1 MIGEVIDGRY
11 RLDEEVGEG
20 GMGVVY
26 AATHVL
32 IGKRVAMKVL
42 RRDHA
47 SDHEAISRFMREAQ
61 LASSIKHPNVV
72 DLSDFGQLPDGR
84 VYYVMEL
91 LQGRSLADCVDHDG
105 PMEPPRAL
113 EVATQI
119 AKGLAAA
126 HKHGIVH
133 RDLKPDN
140 VYMVDVDE
148 GAPIAKLF
156 DFGIARAADS
166 KLTRPGA
173 VLGTP
178 EYMSPEQATGVPV
191 DARADLYALGVI
203 MMELL
208 TCQVPFAAADI
219 VDLIRMQL
227 SMPAPLL
234 SAVEPGLAHL
244 SRAEALI
251 DRLLQKDPTLRPG
264 TAEEVIAAL
273 GDARAEAERGAR
285 RSGKTTHTIG
295 SASDADLTTSP
306 TMSPTMAWDGG
317 RRTVGFRG
325 GAWSR
330 QTPIGTMAMA
340 PPPGAAPAV
349 GPKPEPTAPSSG
361 PRVTEPQSL
370 VHKPPVAPVAA
381 PAAPVAVRP
390 TASAPIATAS
400 GGRSTPPIVWVL
412 GGAFV
417 VALGAGGVLA
427 VQALARDDTTTS
439 ETASPSAPAADDP
452 PLQTPA
458 AVASPSVPPD
468 PDPPPVV
475 GDPPPEPPAPH
486 DDPPAP
492 TSDDLPATSSG
503 DFTPTSPDATDAQP
517 AESKAAPRSTK
528 KPKPKTTSSPATTS
542 TNQDPPSDK
551 PPPRTAPP
559 TKNPDDASSTKSGG
573 HSFELRDPFGRK

>member
-11 RLDEEVGEG
+11 KLDEEVGEG

-26 AATHVL
+26 AATHVM

-61 LASSIKHPNVV
+61 LASAIKHPNVV

-91 LQGRSLADCVDHDG
+91 LQGRSLADRIDHDG
-105 PMEPPRAL
+105 PMQPARAL

-140 VYMVDVDE
+140 IYLVDLDE
-148 GAPIAKLF
+148 GAPVAKLF

-203 MMELL
+203 LMELL
-208 TCQVPFAAADI
+208 TCQVPFAAAAL
-219 VDLIRMQL
+219 VELIRMQL
-227 SMPAPLL
+227 STPAPLL

-244 SRAEALI
+244 TRTEALI
-251 DRLLQKDPTLRPG
+251 DRLLQKDPTLRPA

-273 GDARAEAERGAR
+273 ADARAETGREGR
-285 RSGKTTHTIG
+285 RPGKTTHAIG
-295 SASDADLTTSP
+295 SGGDVELST
-306 TMSPTMAWDGG
+306 SPTMAWHGP

-325 GAWSR
+325 GAWNR
-330 QTPIGTMAMA
+330 KTPIGTMPLA

-349 GPKPEPTAPSSG
+349 GPKPSPATAAGS

-370 VHKPPVAPVAA
+370 VHKPPSPPAPSPAA
-381 PAAPVAVRP
+381 PAAVR
-390 TASAPIATAS
+390 AAKSAPVPTS
-400 GGRSTPPIVWVL
+400 PSPRSTPPIVWVL

-427 VQALARDDTTTS
+427 VQALSRDDTSASSS
-439 ETASPSAPAADDP
+439 ESSASPPPASDAQS
-452 PLQTPA
+452 QTPA
-458 AVASPSVPPD
+458 AVAKPSAPEPAAVVD
-468 PDPPPVV
+468 DPPAS
-475 GDPPPEPPAPH
+475 PPTHEA
-486 DDPPAP
+486 PPAP
-492 TSDDLPATSSG
+492 TSDDLPEAPPT
-503 DFTPTSPDATDAQP
+503 DFTSDSPNVTDATDAPP
-517 AESKAAPRSTK
+517 AESKAAPRTSK
-528 KPKPKTTSSPATTS
+528 KPKPKTTTTAPAQPTTAPQ
-542 TNQDPPSDK
+542 QDPPAAK

-559 TKNPDDASSTKSGG
+559 PKASGDDTSTKSGG
-573 HSFELRDPFGRK
+573 HAFELRDPFGRK